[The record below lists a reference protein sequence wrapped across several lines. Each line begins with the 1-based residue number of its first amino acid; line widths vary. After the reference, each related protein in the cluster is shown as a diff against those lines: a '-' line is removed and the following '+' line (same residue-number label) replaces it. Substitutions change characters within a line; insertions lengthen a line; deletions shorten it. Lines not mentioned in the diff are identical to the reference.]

1 MPFCFQYAIWNLL
14 MIWYIKFRCYGDLD
28 VTCVQEFIYPF
39 TCILHEGEID
49 KQLKVL
55 LEGLLQFGK
64 QTSRYNM
71 M

>member
-1 MPFCFQYAIWNLL
+1 

-49 KQLKVL
+49 KQLQFL
-55 LEGLLQFGK
+55 LEGLFAIWKANFQV
-64 QTSRYNM
+64 
-71 M
+71 